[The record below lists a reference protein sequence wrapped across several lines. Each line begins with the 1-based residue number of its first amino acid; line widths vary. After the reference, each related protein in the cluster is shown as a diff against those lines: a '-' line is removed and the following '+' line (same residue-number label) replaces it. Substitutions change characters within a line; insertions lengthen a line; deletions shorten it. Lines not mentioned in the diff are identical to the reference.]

1 MNPPQE
7 KHTDYQIQ
15 PFFSIWFHPKKTAQ
29 FLIDQKNW
37 TYTMG
42 FALLGGIATGI
53 SELEDT
59 KLYPSYQTWLL
70 LLACII
76 AGPFIGA
83 VSVSIGTAVT
93 WLVGKIFGGKG
104 SFEDIL
110 KVISVSSIP
119 SIAITPFLIVWMA
132 NSPQTFF
139 DTNYETS
146 TIIINIA
153 KDASLLIGTIVSV
166 WSIVISIAGVAV
178 AHRFSNWKAFFTI
191 FIPSF
196 LLLVVIAVLG
206 VVLYSAFTGI
216 SI

>member
-1 MNPPQE
+1 MNLPQE
-7 KHTDYQIQ
+7 KHTDYKIQ
-15 PFFSIWFHPKKTAQ
+15 PFFSIWLHPKKTVQ

-37 TYTMG
+37 TYTTG
-42 FALLGGIATGI
+42 FMLLGGIATGI

-59 KLYPSYQTWLL
+59 KLYPSFPTWLL
-70 LLACII
+70 LMACIL

-83 VSVSIGTAVT
+83 ASVAIGTTVT

-110 KVISVSSIP
+110 KVISVSTIP

-146 TIIINIA
+146 TIILNIA
-153 KDASLLIGTIVSV
+153 TVASLLISTIVSV

-196 LLLVVIAVLG
+196 LLLVVIGVLG
-206 VVLYSAFTGI
+206 VILYSAFSGI